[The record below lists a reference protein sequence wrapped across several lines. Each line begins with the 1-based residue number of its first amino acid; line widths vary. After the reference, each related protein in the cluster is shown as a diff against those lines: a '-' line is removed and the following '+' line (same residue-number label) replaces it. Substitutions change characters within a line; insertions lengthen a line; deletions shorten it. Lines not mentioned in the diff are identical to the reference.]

1 MEEAAEY
8 NSIQNPIKGEVKYLN
23 HPEWCFQFFDN
34 EPVPFAF
41 SKDATKKDPLILE
54 VQPVENEGLVFSYKG
69 MTFRIFARE
78 ISEESKEQLNDETK
92 G

>member
-1 MEEAAEY
+1 MEEQT
-8 NSIQNPIKGEVKYLN
+8 QNNLNETSSKEEVKYLN

-41 SKDATKKDPLILE
+41 AKDATKKDPLILE
-54 VQPVENEGLVFSYKG
+54 VLPIESEGLVFTYKG

-78 ISEESKEQLNDETK
+78 ISEESKEQLKNETQ